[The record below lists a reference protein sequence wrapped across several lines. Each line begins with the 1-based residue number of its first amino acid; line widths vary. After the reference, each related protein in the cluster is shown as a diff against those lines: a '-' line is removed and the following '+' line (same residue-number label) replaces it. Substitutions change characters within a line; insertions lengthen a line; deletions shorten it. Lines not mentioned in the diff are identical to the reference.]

1 MKNKPYVIAPL
12 LFLQGGLSVFGAAE
26 PGTQLWVYDTGRT
39 IMSSPALAPDGTIYI
54 GGSGTLYAITNWG
67 SNRWTF
73 ATVAYTDSSPA
84 VGGDGT
90 IYYSSIQSAAS
101 SGYLYAVNNSG
112 SQDWAYPGQTGNG
125 SAALAPD
132 GTVYINGN
140 LFLLAVSPAPTLI
153 WKYRTGDWPL
163 FASPVAGGDGTIYT
177 ASRSYNLLY
186 AISSDGTVK
195 WDFTTYETPADSAA
209 IGADGTIYFTGGW
222 LYAFTPNGTN
232 LWINQTNDFAASS
245 PVIGADGTIYVVNH
259 TLALCAINSA
269 GVLKW
274 RAVTNLYGGVS
285 LPWTPA
291 IDTKGTVYYPAL
303 NKLYAV
309 TPSGAI
315 QWVFTN
321 ADGSFAGGS
330 PAIGPDGTIYAPFG
344 TKLYAIAGTN
354 RLGDTPWPMFRQ
366 NLRHTGKA
374 ERPTLKQPQKRSD
387 GGFQFQ
393 LQGELGQ
400 GYTVLGSTNL
410 NSWTSLTNF
419 VATTVPMDVVDFT
432 ATNFPVRF
440 YRASSP

>member
-1 MKNKPYVIAPL
+1 M
-12 LFLQGGLSVFGAAE
+12 
-26 PGTQLWVYDTGRT
+26 
-39 IMSSPALAPDGTIYI
+39 APDGTIYF
-54 GGSGTLYAITNWG
+54 GASGTLYAITNWG

-73 ATVAYTDSSPA
+73 ATAGYTDSSPA
-84 VGGDGT
+84 VGADGT
-90 IYYSSIQSAAS
+90 IYYSSFRNGTPG
-101 SGYLYAVNNSG
+101 SGYLYAVNPDGTQAWTYLAQS
-112 SQDWAYPGQTGNG
+112 GNG
-125 SAALAPD
+125 SAAMGLD
-132 GTVYINGN
+132 RTVYIDGYP
-140 LFLLAVSPAPTLI
+140 FLQAVTPPGTLV
-153 WKYRTGDWPL
+153 WKYRVGDSSL
-163 FASPVAGGDGTIYT
+163 FSSPVIGGDGSIYT
-177 ASRSYNLLY
+177 GSRDYNVFY
-186 AISSDGTVK
+186 AIDSAGTQEWSSTS
-195 WDFTTYETPADSAA
+195 YETPADSAA
-209 IGADGTIYFTGGW
+209 IGADGTIYFNGGW
-222 LYAFTPNGTN
+222 LYSFTPNGTN

-245 PVIGADGTIYVVNH
+245 PVIGADGTIYVVNQ
-259 TLALCAINSA
+259 TLALCAISPA
-269 GVLKW
+269 GMLKW

-291 IDTKGTVYYPAL
+291 IDTSGTLYYPAL

-309 TPSGAI
+309 TPGGGI

-321 ADGSFAGGS
+321 LDGSFAGGS

-344 TKLYAIAGTN
+344 TKLYAIGGTN
-354 RLGDTPWPMFRQ
+354 KLGDTPWPMFRQ